1 MAGEWLVWQ
10 LADAAFPAGGFA
22 HSGGVEAVARWG
34 LVRDSARLEQLLQD
48 QLTQTAHG
56 MIPLLTAVHSA
67 GRDLSEILI
76 GWPKAF
82 LSNPMPMTGP
92 AEPAVGQG
100 LLMAAQAAF
109 DRPAIAELAEQV
121 RGDKL
126 AAHLAP
132 IFGVV
137 TNYLGVASETAVR
150 LFLHITLRG
159 LLSSS
164 VRLGVVGPLE
174 AQSIQFRLGP
184 LLERLAERSLRIELG
199 GVAQTAPLLD
209 LLQATH
215 DRLYSRLFQS

>member
-1 MAGEWLVWQ
+1 MPGEWLVWQ

-22 HSGGVEAVARWG
+22 HSGGVEAVARRG
-34 LVRDSARLEQLLQD
+34 LVQDSAQLEQLLHD

-56 MIPLLTAVHSA
+56 TVPLLTAVHCA
-67 GRDLSEILI
+67 PARFVEIDRLAS
-76 GWPKAF
+76 AF
-82 LSNPMPMTGP
+82 LSNHV
-92 AEPAVGQG
+92 ANRASRAQG
-100 LLMAAQAAF
+100 KALLMAAQAAF

-121 RGDKL
+121 RGEKL

-137 TNYLGVASETAVR
+137 TNYLDVASETAVR

-184 LLERLAERSLRIELG
+184 LLEQLAERSLRIELG
-199 GVAQTAPLLD
+199 GVAQTGNASLLD

>member
-1 MAGEWLVWQ
+1 MLDQWLVWQ

-34 LVRDSARLEQLLQD
+34 LVRDSAQLEQLLQD

-56 MIPLLTAVHSA
+56 AIPLLAAVH
-67 GRDLSEILI
+67 R
-76 GWPKAF
+76 
-82 LSNPMPMTGP
+82 TP
-92 AEPAVGQG
+92 ARFAEVDRLANALLCNHVANRASRAQG
-100 LLMAAQAAF
+100 KSLLMAAQAAF
-109 DRPAIAELAEQV
+109 DRPAITDLAEQV
-121 RGDKL
+121 RRDRL
-126 AAHLAP
+126 TAHLAP
-132 IFGVV
+132 IFGAITQCLEVK
-137 TNYLGVASETAVR
+137 SEKAVR

-184 LLERLAERSLRIELG
+184 FAENLAERSLQIDLD

-209 LLQATH
+209 LLQAAH